1 MPPANIQSFMG
12 HKSYKTTE
20 KYVHVESENLV
31 QAVEFLTPTLGG
43 ETKIPDSSEVVAF
56 KKAL

>member
-1 MPPANIQSFMG
+1 MG

-31 QAVEFLTPTLGG
+31 QAVEFLTPTSGG